1 MSVEFLLDW
10 DKYVESKS
18 SNGKLNALDII
29 LLLLANGKTVGR
41 TMMQKQVFLA
51 YKEVLKDYSED
62 LLYHPDKYGPFSK
75 LVEDSLKYLR
85 NQGLIKVIN
94 RGEGHQTYILTE
106 EGKRKAKEISMKL
119 PDEII
124 STLNK
129 QKISW
134 DEWDT
139 KGILRYVCRKHPEY
153 AINIEDPEIKWE

>member
-1 MSVEFLLDW
+1 MNSIS
-10 DKYVESKS
+10 Y
-18 SNGKLNALDII
+18 NGKLNALDII
-29 LLLLANGKTVGR
+29 LLLLANGKTTGR

-62 LLYHPDKYGPFSK
+62 LLYHPDRYGPFSK

-106 EGKRKAKEISMKL
+106 EGKMKAEEISKKL
-119 PDEII
+119 PDEIKNA
-124 STLNK
+124 LKN

-139 KGILRYVCRKHPEY
+139 KGILRYVCRKYPEY
-153 AINIEDPEIKWE
+153 AVNIEDPELKWE

>member
-1 MSVEFLLDW
+1 MNITPF
-10 DKYVESKS
+10 K
-18 SNGKLNALDII
+18 GKLNALDII

-41 TMMQKQVFLA
+41 TMMQNQVFLA
-51 YKEVLKDYSED
+51 YKEILSDYSDD
-62 LLYHPDKYGPFSK
+62 LLYHPDKYGPFSE

-106 EGKRKAKEISMKL
+106 EGKRKAEEISKKL
-119 PDEII
+119 PDDLKN
-124 STLNK
+124 TLRN

-139 KGILRYVCRKHPEY
+139 KGILRYVCRKYPEY
-153 AINIEDPEIKWE
+153 VANVEDSELKWE

>member
-1 MSVEFLLDW
+1 MSIELLLDW
-10 DKYVESKS
+10 EEYKEKRSLH
-18 SNGKLNALDII
+18 GKLNALDII
-29 LLLLANGKTVGR
+29 LLLLANGKTTGR

-106 EGKRKAKEISMKL
+106 EGKRKAEEISKKL
-119 PDEII
+119 PDEIKNA
-124 STLNK
+124 LKN

-134 DEWDT
+134 DEWDI
-139 KGILRYVCRKHPEY
+139 KGILRYVCRKYPEY
-153 AINIEDPEIKWE
+153 AVNIKDLDLKWE

>member
-1 MSVEFLLDW
+1 MNNI
-10 DKYVESKS
+10 S
-18 SNGKLNALDII
+18 SRRRLNALDII

-41 TMMQKQVFLA
+41 TMMQNQVFLA
-51 YKEVLKDYSED
+51 YKEILSDYSDD
-62 LLYHPDKYGPFSK
+62 LLYHPDKYGPFSE

-106 EGKRKAKEISMKL
+106 EGKRKAKEISKKL
-119 PDEII
+119 PDDLKN
-124 STLNK
+124 TLRN

-139 KGILRYVCRKHPEY
+139 KGILRYVCRKYPEY
-153 AINIEDPEIKWE
+153 VANVEDSELKWE

>member
-1 MSVEFLLDW
+1 MNSIS
-10 DKYVESKS
+10 SK
-18 SNGKLNALDII
+18 GKLNALDII

-41 TMMQKQVFLA
+41 TMMQNQVFLA
-51 YKEVLKDYSED
+51 YKEILSDYSDD
-62 LLYHPDKYGPFSK
+62 LLYHPDKYGPFSE

-106 EGKRKAKEISMKL
+106 EGKRKAEEIFKKL
-119 PDEII
+119 PDEIKNV
-124 STLNK
+124 LKN

-139 KGILRYVCRKHPEY
+139 KGILRYVCRKYPEY
-153 AINIEDPEIKWE
+153 AVNIEDPELKWE